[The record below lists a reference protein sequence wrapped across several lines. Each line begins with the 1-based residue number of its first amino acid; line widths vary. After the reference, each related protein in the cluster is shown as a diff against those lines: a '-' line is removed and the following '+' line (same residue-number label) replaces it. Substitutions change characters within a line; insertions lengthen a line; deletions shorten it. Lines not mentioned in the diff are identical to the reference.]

1 MRFKLVATV
10 SAMALVCVVSSTT
23 FQAQQENAAGLA
35 DKICASC
42 HGPRGNSVSPAFPKL
57 AGQQKDYL
65 EVQLKAFRD
74 RTRGDPMAQ
83 AYMWGMTAQLTDQ
96 MIANLATYY
105 AQQRPAPGK
114 PADPKLAQ
122 AGQAIFEQGIPSAAV
137 PACQTCHGQR
147 AEGNAVIPRLAD
159 QHPEYLVKQLVSFKS
174 KTRAEAS
181 APPMHAV
188 TSGMTF
194 DQMES
199 AAAYA
204 ASRGR

>member
-1 MRFKLVATV
+1 MRFKLPAIL
-10 SAMALVCVVSSTT
+10 SAMALACAAASTT
-23 FQAQQENAAGLA
+23 AQAQQSDAAALA
-35 DKICASC
+35 GQICASC

-83 AYMWGMTAQLTDQ
+83 AYMWGMTAQLSDD
-96 MIANLATYY
+96 MITNLAAFY
-105 AQQRPAPGK
+105 AQQKPTPGK
-114 PADPKLAQ
+114 APDPKLAQ
-122 AGQAIFEQGIPSAAV
+122 VGRPIFEQGIASAGV

-174 KTRAEAS
+174 RTRAEAG

-194 DQMES
+194 DQME
-199 AAAYA
+199 AVAAYA

>member
-1 MRFKLVATV
+1 MRFKLTATV
-10 SAMALVCVVSSTT
+10 SAMALVCVASSTT
-23 FQAQQENAAGLA
+23 FQAQQSNAAASA
-35 DKICASC
+35 DQICASC

-83 AYMWGMTAQLTDQ
+83 AYMWGMTAQLSDD

-114 PADPKLAQ
+114 APDPKLAQ
-122 AGQAIFEQGIPSAAV
+122 AGQAIFEQGIASAGV

-159 QHPEYLVKQLVSFKS
+159 QHPEYLVKQLVSFKT
-174 KTRAEAS
+174 KTRAEAN

-199 AAAYA
+199 VAAYA